1 MKNVKLGTLMCGDE
15 FVPRC
20 ETYKVKSVFMGM
32 VVCRNMKTGRYMY
45 MDMESEVNTE
55 GGENSE
61 ND

>member
-15 FVPRC
+15 FYPMT
-20 ETYKVKSVFMGM
+20 EAYKVDSALNGV
-32 VVCRNMKTGRYMY
+32 VVCKNVKTGRYMY
-45 MDMESEVNTE
+45 MDMESKVIAK